1 MIAPQPPPEPA
12 SQRLFGA
19 VLILL
24 TALGL
29 ILLCKDLARRPP
41 GKSRIDWPPASTATP

>member
-1 MIAPQPPPEPA
+1 MPVPQPEST

-24 TALGL
+24 ATLTL
-29 ILLCKDLARRPP
+29 ILLLKDLERRAP
-41 GKSRIDWPPASTATP
+41 GKSRIDWPPASTVKP